1 MAMKEQWKVGD
12 LAKLTGLTVRTLRY
26 YDQIGLFAPSDYSES
41 GHRLYSKADLARL
54 LQIQSLKQMGLSL
67 EEVQSVLTGNTGISV
82 SELIHTQMAR
92 LKEDIRIQQTLLN
105 ELEHVSALIH
115 NKQPLQSEDLIK
127 LLGAMKMNQEKYFT
141 KEQLD
146 HMKHQYESTDA
157 ETMKKAQQEF
167 TAVLNEIREHM
178 QQGSPA
184 TDANVQRIAKQWQ
197 ELIGMFAPQNDPEF
211 IKAAE
216 EFHAE
221 NPGNDLQFGVDA
233 EIYRYIGEALQ
244 GD

>member
-1 MAMKEQWKVGD
+1 
-12 LAKLTGLTVRTLRY
+12 
-26 YDQIGLFAPSDYSES
+26 
-41 GHRLYSKADLARL
+41 
-54 LQIQSLKQMGLSL
+54 
-67 EEVQSVLTGNTGISV
+67 
-82 SELIHTQMAR
+82 
-92 LKEDIRIQQTLLN
+92 
-105 ELEHVSALIH
+105 
-115 NKQPLQSEDLIK
+115 
-127 LLGAMKMNQEKYFT
+127 MNQEKYFT

-146 HMKHQYESTDA
+146 HMKNQYASTDA
-157 ETMKKAQQEF
+157 DTMKKAQQEF
-167 TAVLNEIREHM
+167 TTVLNEIREHM

-184 TDANVQRIAKQWQ
+184 TDANVQRLAKQWQ

-221 NPGNDLQFGVDA
+221 NPENDLQFGVDA